1 MDDRKLPLTR
11 RQLQTLALI
20 GMLSPTLRLLPAY
33 CAQLAGSALWLC
45 PVVALPA
52 ILLMS
57 WIMTQFLKNRRS
69 GEGPGAML
77 MRALGKT
84 SGAVVLVILS
94 LWLVFYAGFTLRS
107 GADRFVSTVY
117 PESRPEPFV
126 IATLLMGL
134 VAALGKTRALARA
147 SEVFRPVI
155 LVTLLMITFFAFFKS
170 GITNL
175 LPVTVHDTVPV
186 LKGSLPVIE
195 VVSFALF
202 LCSGVEGAAPIEEG
216 RGRSFG
222 VWSLAVCLL
231 LAPVISAPVAKF
243 GHELVSLMPHPF
255 FVLARNTQVLG
266 MFEQME
272 ALIAAL
278 WVLPDF
284 ILTAMS
290 LTLSSYGLR
299 LALGYPRPA
308 TPPKALDLHHGRW
321 FIWLCAI
328 AAGAIGLF
336 IGNTAPRLDFLSE
349 QVIPL
354 VNLALCYLILPAVL
368 AIGKL
373 RHKI

>member
-20 GMLSPTLRLLPAY
+20 GMLSPTLRLLPVY

-45 PVVALPA
+45 PIVALPA

-69 GEGPGAML
+69 GEGPGAMI

-84 SGAVVLVILS
+84 SGAIVLALLS

-117 PESRPEPFV
+117 PESGPELFV

-134 VAALGKTRALARA
+134 TAALGKTRALARA

-155 LVTLLMITFFAFFKS
+155 LVTLLIITFFAFFKS
-170 GITNL
+170 GFTNL
-175 LPVTVHDTVPV
+175 LPVTLHDTVPV
-186 LKGSLPVIE
+186 LKGALPVIE

-202 LCSGVEGAAPIEEG
+202 LSAGVEGAAPIEGG
-216 RGRSFG
+216 RGRSFAI
-222 VWSLAVCLL
+222 WSCVVCLL
-231 LAPVISAPVAKF
+231 LVPVVSVSVAIF

-255 FVLARNTQVLG
+255 FVLARNTEVLG

-299 LALGYPRPA
+299 LAFGYPRPV

-328 AAGAIGLF
+328 AAGIIGLLV
-336 IGNTAPRLDFLSE
+336 GKTSPQLDFLSE

-354 VNLALCYLILPAVL
+354 TNLALCFILLPIVL
-368 AIGKL
+368 AIGKI